1 MQKIEDVGLQFNRID
16 TKDFKKTKL
25 SNAQKIAEVLNCG
38 VGNIRAELPDDY
50 LTFYLTYYYRNKGTQ
65 NKRKSKG
72 KGMGLFPTKAIVF
85 DFDGTLTQ
93 PQNGETTWEKIWL
106 KLCYEINECAE
117 LHQKFSRAKISHKK
131 WCQITKQKFN
141 HQKLNKS
148 ILNVISD
155 EINLVDGVNET
166 LKELVN
172 AGINLYI
179 CSGSINYVI
188 NRVLGTNNEYFEEIK
203 SNKFRFNKDDFLTD
217 IIGTKYDFEGKS
229 DYLKQIAVEND
240 IQPYEILFIGNSLND
255 EWAHQSGALT
265 LCVNPRLT
273 NPEQDI
279 QWSYSIRTMKN
290 LKQIKDF
297 INFE

>member
-1 MQKIEDVGLQFNRID
+1 VQKIEDVGLQFNRID

-106 KLCYEINECAE
+106 KLGYEINECAE